1 MAKKRSKKPAESR
14 IVARPTEAPMM
25 LTRPAVEEP
34 MPMPMPMIDHK
45 EIARLAFAK
54 FAARGYVHGH
64 QLEDWLAA
72 EAELQSS

>member
-1 MAKKRSKKPAESR
+1 MAKKRSKKPAASR
-14 IVARPTEAPMM
+14 IVARPIEAPMM
-25 LTRPAVEEP
+25 LTRPVEEAAP
-34 MPMPMPMIDHK
+34 APVAALDHR

-72 EAELQSS
+72 EAELSSR

>member
-1 MAKKRSKKPAESR
+1 MAKKRSKKPAASR
-14 IVARPTEAPMM
+14 IVARPIEAPMM
-25 LTRPAVEEP
+25 LTRPVEEAAP
-34 MPMPMPMIDHK
+34 APALDHK

-72 EAELQSS
+72 EAELSSR